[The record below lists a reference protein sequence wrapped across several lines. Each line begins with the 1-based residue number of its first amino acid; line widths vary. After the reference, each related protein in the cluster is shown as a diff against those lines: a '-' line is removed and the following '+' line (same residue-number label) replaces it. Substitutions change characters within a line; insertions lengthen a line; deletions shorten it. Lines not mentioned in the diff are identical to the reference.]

1 MMDLWRSLWR
11 RSRRSLFSPATRIAM
26 GLVSLMVLLML
37 VGELLTG
44 FPPDREQAVR
54 ERRAQVAS
62 LLGERVAEALRSQH
76 ADNLGVQRVLADAR
90 RIDPALHAVKV
101 LDSRGQALASVGDH
115 AALWRLGP
123 QDAST
128 LENLRVPLMSDG
140 RPWGEVQFA
149 FAPIWPRTLA
159 GWLQEPALRW
169 LVLVGLL
176 GWLAFSLYLRRM
188 LRHLDPNAAVPER
201 VRDAFDTLTECVL
214 VLDEHG
220 RIMLANQAFCA
231 LRGDLPEALTG
242 TEVKRLD
249 WLTQALPPVGTAG
262 PPWQQVQA
270 SQQALLGIALSV
282 QAIDGRRELVM
293 NCAPIID
300 GRRVRGC
307 LATFSDVTE
316 LHDRTER
323 LRLTLQELSASQQ
336 EIERKNE
343 ELTIL
348 ATRDAL
354 TGIFNR
360 RSLMQQAQQRFAQA
374 RAHGTTL
381 TCIMCDIDHFK
392 SVNDKYGHGGGD
404 QVIQG
409 AAQALQRG
417 LSGEDFAGRY
427 GGEEFCVLLP
437 GRTADE
443 TLAVAQGMR
452 ADIEANLGAALREH
466 PGVRVTMSF
475 GVAEIGP
482 HAGDVAALIDQAD
495 QALYNAKKSGRNRV
509 TVWQADTAATAQ
521 VG

>member
-1 MMDLWRSLWR
+1 
-11 RSRRSLFSPATRIAM
+11 
-26 GLVSLMVLLML
+26 
-37 VGELLTG
+37 
-44 FPPDREQAVR
+44 
-54 ERRAQVAS
+54 
-62 LLGERVAEALRSQH
+62 
-76 ADNLGVQRVLADAR
+76 
-90 RIDPALHAVKV
+90 
-101 LDSRGQALASVGDH
+101 
-115 AALWRLGP
+115 
-123 QDAST
+123 
-128 LENLRVPLMSDG
+128 
-140 RPWGEVQFA
+140 
-149 FAPIWPRTLA
+149 
-159 GWLQEPALRW
+159 
-169 LVLVGLL
+169 
-176 GWLAFSLYLRRM
+176 M

-249 WLTQALPPVGTAG
+249 WLTQALPPEG
-262 PPWQQVQA
+262 PNGPAWRQVQA
-270 SQQALLGIALSV
+270 SQQALLGIAISV

-360 RSLMQQAQQRFAQA
+360 RSLMQQAQQRFAES

-392 SVNDKYGHGGGD
+392 LVNDKYGHGGGD

-417 LSGEDFAGRY
+417 LAGDDFAGRY

-437 GRTADE
+437 GRTAGA
-443 TLAVAQGMR
+443 TLEVAQGMR

-482 HAGDVAALIDQAD
+482 RAADVAALIDQAD
-495 QALYNAKKSGRNRV
+495 QAHYHAKKNGRNRV
-509 TVWQADTAATAQ
+509 TVWQADIAATAE